1 MPGVKGV
8 VAGVTGVPGVTDGVI
23 MPGFKGVVAGVTG
36 VPGVTDG
43 VIMPGVKGVVAGE
56 TLGVTVVV
64 GGVPARGVA
73 DISASE
79 INNV

>member
-1 MPGVKGV
+1 
-8 VAGVTGVPGVTDGVI
+8 
-23 MPGFKGVVAGVTG
+23 
-36 VPGVTDG
+36 
-43 VIMPGVKGVVAGE
+43 MPGVKGVVAGE
-56 TLGVTVVV
+56 TLGVTVVVV